1 MALKRLGAK
10 TTKYF
15 WLWPNPMFLNE
26 RVIESKIYSGL
37 VAKIRR
43 VSLGQRLRF
52 LADNAGDLGQL
63 NFLAASTG
71 DEVAHSRMSAELKVC
86 RSLLRLCIVEID
98 GQPQD
103 AADIADWLIDSAP
116 QDLCMEMIQLA
127 TDEFL
132 LSGERAKK

>member
-1 MALKRLGAK
+1 VALKRLGAK

-15 WLWPNPMFLNE
+15 WLWPNLMFLNE
-26 RVIESKIYSGL
+26 RAIESKIYSGL

-86 RSLLRLCIVEID
+86 RSLLRLCVVEIE

>member
-1 MALKRLGAK
+1 
-10 TTKYF
+10 
-15 WLWPNPMFLNE
+15 MFLNE
-26 RVIESKIYSGL
+26 RAIESKIYSGL

-86 RSLLRLCIVEID
+86 RSLLRLCVVEIE